1 MAAPWLNRAVYQLP
15 RNGTTTHTV
24 DPTSA
29 TNLVSGSAFTPTS
42 GRLLVA
48 VIEGAVTSTTPSGW
62 TLPSGG
68 SAVNLTGLYVWWRS
82 AAAGSNAFTTT
93 HNASNYPV
101 VVSIY
106 EFPAGSTFV
115 KSVAATG
122 LAYNAANPALTALT
136 GTNTV
141 MAVKARTVPDS
152 DAYAFT
158 WTGTGTPVE
167 DWDLRAAFATTDG
180 YVASLAYVDG
190 FTGTSWQPTASNAVT
205 SGSHEALTFAINVAS
220 APVTTKGGF
229 AGTYRFGAAAA
240 SGRRASVG
248 QFAGGY
254 GFGPAATSGASAH
267 AGGFTAAYGFGPAL
281 ADGSARPQA
290 GFAAG
295 YAFGPAQ
302 GGGEAP
308 SGGTFAGGWAY
319 GPARFAGGGHVAG
332 GFAGAYGFGP
342 AGFGGA
348 SPDGGGFAT
357 AHAWGPADA
366 AGAVGASGGFAGTYT
381 RGPALVGGAADYAGG
396 FAAAHAWGPAQF
408 GGTPDE
414 FCWPSMLLV
423 PLGDGTSLVGA
434 DVGSTLVPESTPWT
448 LVEDG
453 CRP

>member
-15 RNGTTTHTV
+15 RNGATSHTV
-24 DPTSA
+24 DPTSS
-29 TNLVSGSAFTPTS
+29 TNLVAGAAFTPTA

-68 SAVNLTGLYVWWRS
+68 SAVNLTGLYVWWKT

-101 VVSIY
+101 VVALY
-106 EFPAGSTFV
+106 EFAAGSTFV
-115 KSVAATG
+115 KSVSAT
-122 LAYNAANPALTALT
+122 AVTYNGANPALSSLT

-141 MAVKARTVPDS
+141 IAVKARTVPDS

-180 YVASLAYVDG
+180 YAASLAYVDA
-190 FTGTSWQPTASNAVT
+190 FTGTSWQPTATNAVT

-220 APVTTKGGF
+220 APVTAKGGF
-229 AGTYRFGAAAA
+229 AGTYRFGPAAA

-254 GFGPAATSGASAH
+254 GYGPAVASGASTRE
-267 AGGFTAAYGFGPAL
+267 GGFAAGYGFGPAL
-281 ADGSARPQA
+281 ADGSAQPQA
-290 GFAAG
+290 DFATG
-295 YAFGPAQ
+295 YGFGPAQ

-332 GFAGAYGFGP
+332 GFVAAFGFGP
-342 AGFGGA
+342 AGFTGA
-348 SPDGGGFAT
+348 APDGGGFT
-357 AHAWGPADA
+357 AAYGWGPASA
-366 AGAVGASGGFAGTYT
+366 GGAVGAGGGFTSAYAY
-381 RGPALVGGAADYAGG
+381 GPALAGGAADYAGS
-396 FAAAHAWGPAQF
+396 FAAAYGWGPARF

-414 FCWPSMLLV
+414 FCWPRMLLI
-423 PLGDGTSLVGA
+423 PLGDGTSLVAA
-434 DVGSTLVPESTPWT
+434 DLGTTLVPESTPWT